1 MTENIC
7 LVLKTSDINS
17 NDGQATYFNATVSN
31 EKGKIFDNRT
41 GYTWYNVNMKNLLGD
56 WYNKYDKFN
65 ICLVSVNQ
73 SYQAAQYTNNVLQ
86 YSSNYVVSVK
96 MSGLQWLSSYDQASK
111 NNTDIQ
117 IVGVRNFNESN
128 NVIGNNYITFLKGS
142 QITNITIN
150 LHSLT
155 GDASLVS
162 AQASTFGHMTFLFNI
177 TPIKD

>member
-1 MTENIC
+1 MTESIS
-7 LVLKTSDINS
+7 LALKTFDINS
-17 NDGQATYFNATVSN
+17 SDGQADYYNVTVTTN
-31 EKGKIFDNRT
+31 KGKVFNSRT
-41 GYTWYNVNMKNLLGD
+41 GYTWNNVNIRNLLGD

-73 SYQAAQYTNNVLQ
+73 SYQAAQYTNNILQ

-96 MSGLQWLSSYDQASK
+96 MSGLQWLSSYDQATK
-111 NNTDIQ
+111 NNTNIQ

-142 QITNITIN
+142 QITNITIS

>member
-1 MTENIC
+1 LTF
-7 LVLKTSDINS
+7 LQKVLKTSDINS
-17 NDGQATYFNATVSN
+17 SDAQADYQYTTISN
-31 EKGKIFDNRT
+31 QKGKIFDNRT
-41 GYTWYNVNMKNLLGD
+41 GYTWYNVNIKNLLGD

-128 NVIGNNYITFLKGS
+128 NVIGTNNITFLKGS